1 MPLTILMLGKIRTIM
16 SDFGERS
23 QFMKKEVHCSLILQD
38 NCISTTQAC
47 LPSQSFEGALDF
59 IGEEVDA
66 EEGIKQLSY
75 GPKDSLMKLFH
86 GHKVQF
92 INESFFG
99 LTSINPIIFPIEH
112 P

>member
-1 MPLTILMLGKIRTIM
+1 MPLTILMLRGIRTIM

-23 QFMKKEVHCSLILQD
+23 QFMEKEVNCSLILQGSY
-38 NCISTTQAC
+38 ISTTQAC
-47 LPSQSFEGALDF
+47 LPSQSFEGASDF
-59 IGEEVDA
+59 IGEEVDT
-66 EEGIKQLSY
+66 EEGMKQLSY
-75 GPKDSLMKLFH
+75 GPKDSLIKLFR